1 MVSQAVNKEYAVWA
15 AGQTKTINFKELTN
29 WFATNYKDQD
39 IFYSLADLEKMAR
52 KQRSRGIFVSDAEY
66 LGEYNSV
73 LTAMDDNVKPGD
85 AVANNDWRNFCKVV
99 TTLDKLERSTKA
111 VSKGSRR
118 KKGSDS
124 SSDESSSD
132 TETESSSE
140 SSDSESSSS
149 SSSESE
155 KVSNFQRQ
163 KEAVRPQRLQR
174 HNSWFGMAT
183 GMNFL
188 ETGNGFQ
195 QLWHLTEGISGLNEA
210 KAFKCQTWEAAMK
223 WTIQDVLHRY
233 GYAALFCFDAQ
244 CLKEC
249 EGDL

>member
-1 MVSQAVNKEYAVWA
+1 MGKRKDYFKTHQFRGPKVTEFIYYILQQIGKKGLDSDSKQINYLLAMVSQAVNKEYAVWA

-39 IFYSLADLEKMAR
+39 IIYSLADLDKMAR

-73 LTAMDDNVKPGD
+73 LTAMDDNAKPGD
-85 AVANNDWRNFCKVV
+85 AVAVKTFLRGLPERKVRAILDKIIGADNVQNNDWKNFCKVV

-118 KKGSDS
+118 KKRSDS

-132 TETESSSE
+132 AEEDSSSE

-149 SSSESE
+149 SSSESCG
-155 KVSNFQRQ
+155 QY
-163 KEAVRPQRLQR
+163 LC
-174 HNSWFGMAT
+174 G
-183 GMNFL
+183 
-188 ETGNGFQ
+188 
-195 QLWHLTEGISGLNEA
+195 
-210 KAFKCQTWEAAMK
+210 
-223 WTIQDVLHRY
+223 
-233 GYAALFCFDAQ
+233 
-244 CLKEC
+244 
-249 EGDL
+249 